1 MQVAIIPARE
11 KSQRIRN
18 KNLVNFLGKPIISW
32 PITMAKRSK
41 IFDKVIVST
50 DSKKILRISKKF
62 GAEVPFLRPK
72 KISDNQT
79 GIIEVVNHAIKF
91 LEKKKIRFKYVCCI
105 FATAPLLKKKTIQQA
120 LNLLRKGGYD
130 FVFGANKIDSKYLR
144 SFYIKNNK
152 LYMLDKKF
160 YFTPK
165 KPYPSTYLDSGQ
177 FYWGTKNAWKK
188 NKIIFTKN
196 SNFIILNH
204 KKFVDINTY
213 KDLEKA
219 RQIAKKYKI

>member
-32 PITMAKRSK
+32 PITMAKSSK

-50 DSKKILRISKKF
+50 DSKKILSISKKF

-91 LEKKKIRFKYVCCI
+91 LEKK
-105 FATAPLLKKKTIQQA
+105 
-120 LNLLRKGGYD
+120 N
-130 FVFGANKIDSKYLR
+130 
-144 SFYIKNNK
+144 
-152 LYMLDKKF
+152 
-160 YFTPK
+160 
-165 KPYPSTYLDSGQ
+165 
-177 FYWGTKNAWKK
+177 
-188 NKIIFTKN
+188 
-196 SNFIILNH
+196 
-204 KKFVDINTY
+204 
-213 KDLEKA
+213 
-219 RQIAKKYKI
+219 